1 MVRGRLRTPQ
11 TVVDDPGR
19 VCAGGRSGGWSGTIL
34 VGSPSA
40 AETCGGRRG
49 VGLTMDST

>member
-19 VCAGGRSGGWSGTIL
+19 VCARGRSGRWSGMICGVVARRL
-34 VGSPSA
+34 PKLWWPPRVGS
-40 AETCGGRRG
+40 T
-49 VGLTMDST
+49 VDST